1 MRTVRGIEEAID
13 AVLAAFP
20 GPLGAEFKGAVRTV
34 VKGVLER
41 LDLVT
46 REELDV
52 QEAVLRRT
60 RAQLE
65 DLERKVAA
73 LERHLERSPGP

>member
-1 MRTVRGIEEAID
+1 MRVARAVEEAIE

-20 GPLGAEFKGAVRTV
+20 GPLGAEVKGAVRTV
-34 VKGVLER
+34 VKGVFER

-60 RAQLE
+60 RGQLE
-65 DLERKVAA
+65 ELERKVAE
-73 LERHLERSPGP
+73 LERHLEPPPGS

>member
-1 MRTVRGIEEAID
+1 MRVARGIEEAIE
-13 AVLAAFP
+13 AVMAAFP
-20 GPLGAEFKGAVRTV
+20 GPLGAEVKGAVRTV
-34 VKGVLER
+34 VKGVFER

-60 RAQLE
+60 RGQLE
-65 DLERKVAA
+65 ELERKVAE
-73 LERHLERSPGP
+73 LERHLEPPPGS